1 MQKLVE
7 KIIEDYIL
15 KAENSHLG
23 KEGRRLISNPIIY
36 LFIGDQSLPAL
47 KAVYELNQKKWAN
60 HDGILYLH
68 AYLKETWAEANV
80 ISFKAAEKD
89 ASGKR
94 SRPSLY
100 EAFYQDEQKLVDYN
114 QLLRQLNV
122 RFAEL
127 GNKFA
132 SFQKVNI
139 SVITEINDPL
149 TVILSELAI
158 LLEHSLRDLFTMTY
172 LDAFC
177 LLEERTADE
186 GTSVLGLSFLRE
198 LKKMQEQQF
207 SFSKDILVTKDRIR
221 ISVTRKGPLFDLVY
235 LLSDK
240 DERGMFTENSIDK
253 NAEIINAVNLIKN
266 KKVNENEHFP
276 GNEMYNNVLFS
287 KNIQND
293 ERIPAFVSAGFSKV
307 SRPNE
312 AIVINV
318 LYYFYI
324 HLKAVIGDRANNIE
338 QQKVIELLE
347 LDNLSIHSKV
357 SSFFPPAEIIE
368 EMLGLMP
375 SDYMYHQLENLTLR
389 EAEEILFGDSAK
401 VFFQE
406 NLLKPFFEKMKD
418 YYSNQPLQ
426 ELLQKRVEENSKYG
440 FFCAYRWTDEQ
451 VVQYLL
457 RLRSEYI
464 HQSEVLKEELNTIYS
479 EYGAQQDFRKVP
491 FSKKRTTRNFIS
503 HLINRIYQHKC
514 ISLLVDSK
522 LELVNYYMLILEE
535 CHEEYKKQIEVFNS
549 LEMNLY
555 RRKVEITTGYQNK
568 INQNIPEYYERI
580 VQSILQELTEKRST
594 EFYFE
599 EKNLGKLTLLLKQGL
614 FTNRVIEMCQRFI
627 FESGKLDQTFEQEI
641 LARGN
646 VMVDYGD
653 PQVLTKEELF
663 HELYQLLEKDSACHI
678 HLFDYSQ
685 KHKYE
690 EKYYLGDFQS
700 SFIQY
705 VLGIDKDNRPY
716 RLGCIHENR
725 ASGIEKLS
733 LMGGFAIE
741 DLRFYQN
748 NIRYYEKYRESGYEF
763 HPEPVNLRST

>member
-1 MQKLVE
+1 MQKLLE

-60 HDGILYLH
+60 HDGILYFH
-68 AYLKETWAEANV
+68 VYLKETWTEANV
-80 ISFKAAEKD
+80 ISFKASEND
-89 ASGKR
+89 ATGKR

-132 SFQKVNI
+132 SFQKINI

-149 TVILSELAI
+149 TVILSELTI

-198 LKKMQEQQF
+198 LKNMQEQQY
-207 SFSKDILVTKDRIR
+207 SFSKEILVTKNRIR
-221 ISVTRKGPLFDLVY
+221 IPVTRKGPLFDLVY

-240 DERGMFTENSIDK
+240 DERGMFTENSIGK
-253 NAEIINAVNLIKN
+253 NAEIISAINLIKN

-276 GNEMYNNVLFS
+276 GNEMYNNVHFS

-293 ERIPAFVSAGFSKV
+293 ERIPAFVTAGFSKV
-307 SRPNE
+307 CRPNE

-318 LYYFYI
+318 LYYFYTY
-324 HLKAVIGDRANNIE
+324 LKAVIGDRASNIE
-338 QQKVIELLE
+338 HQKVIELLE
-347 LDNLSIHSKV
+347 LDNASIHNRV
-357 SSFFPPAEIIE
+357 SSFFPPMEIIE

-375 SDYMYHQLENLTLR
+375 SDYMYHQLENQTLR
-389 EAEEILFGDSAK
+389 EAEELLFGNSAK

-406 NLLKPFFEKMKD
+406 NLLNPFSENMKR
-418 YYSNQPLQ
+418 YYSKRPLKK
-426 ELLQKRVEENSKYG
+426 LLQKRVEENSTYG
-440 FFCAYRWTDEQ
+440 AYCAFRWTDEPF
-451 VVQYLL
+451 VQYLL
-457 RLRSEYI
+457 RLRSEYA
-464 HQSEVLKEELNTIYS
+464 HQFELFEEELNAIYS
-479 EYGAQQDFRKVP
+479 EYGGQQNFRKTP

-503 HLINRIYQHKC
+503 HLLNRIYQLKC
-514 ISLLVDSK
+514 KSVLVNAK
-522 LELVNYYMLILEE
+522 LELVNYYILILEE
-535 CHEEYKKQIEVFNS
+535 CHEEYKGQIEVLNS
-549 LEMNLY
+549 LETNLY
-555 RRKVEITTGYQNK
+555 RMKAEVTSGYQNK
-568 INQNIPEYYERI
+568 INQNIPEYYERM
-580 VQSILQELTEKRST
+580 VKSILQDLEERRST

-599 EKNLGKLTLLLKQGL
+599 EKNLANYSLLLNQGQ
-614 FTNRVIEMCQRFI
+614 FANRVTEMCQRLI

-653 PQVLTKEELF
+653 PQVMTKEELF
-663 HELYQLLEKDSACHI
+663 NELYQLLEKDSACHI
-678 HLFDYSQ
+678 HLLEYTQ

-748 NIRYYEKYRESGYEF
+748 TIRYYEKYQESGYEF
-763 HPEPVNLRST
+763 HPEPNSIST

>member
-1 MQKLVE
+1 MQKLLE

-23 KEGRRLISNPIIY
+23 KDARRMISNPIIY
-36 LFIGDQSLPAL
+36 LFIGDQSLSAL
-47 KAVYELNQKKWAN
+47 KAIYELNQKKWAN
-60 HDGILYLH
+60 HDGIMYLH
-68 AYLKETWAEANV
+68 VHLKETWAAENV
-80 ISFKAAEKD
+80 FSFKASEMD
-89 ASGKR
+89 TTGKR

-132 SFQKVNI
+132 SFQKINI
-139 SVITEINDPL
+139 SVITEINDSL
-149 TVILSELAI
+149 TVILPELTI

-172 LDAFC
+172 IDAFC
-177 LLEERTADE
+177 LLEERAADE

-198 LKKMQEQQF
+198 LKNLQEQQY
-207 SFSKDILVTKDRIR
+207 SFSKEILVTKDKIR
-221 ISVTRKGPLFDLVY
+221 LSVTRKGPLFDLVY
-235 LLSDK
+235 LLSNK
-240 DERGMFTENSIDK
+240 DERGRFIENSISK
-253 NAEIINAVNLIKN
+253 NAEIISAINLIKN
-266 KKVNENEHFP
+266 KKVNEHEHFP
-276 GNEMYNNVLFS
+276 GNEMYNNVHFS

-318 LYYFYI
+318 LYYFFKHVNRVI
-324 HLKAVIGDRANNIE
+324 HDRAKNLDH
-338 QQKVIELLE
+338 QKVIELLE
-347 LDNLSIHSKV
+347 LDNASIESRV
-357 SSFFPPAEIIE
+357 TSFLPPNEIIE

-375 SDYMYHQLENLTLR
+375 ADYTYSQLENLPLK
-389 EAEEILFGDSAK
+389 EAEELLFGSSAK

-406 NLLKPFFEKMKD
+406 NLLNPFSENIKR
-418 YYSNQPLQ
+418 YYSKRPLKI
-426 ELLQKRVEENSKYG
+426 LLQKRVEENSNYG
-440 FFCAYRWTDEQ
+440 VYCAYRWTGDPF
-451 VVQYLL
+451 VHYLL
-457 RLRSEYI
+457 RLRSEYA
-464 HQSEVLKEELNTIYS
+464 HQSELFEEELNAIYS
-479 EYGAQQDFRKVP
+479 EYGGQQNFRKNP

-503 HLINRIYQHKC
+503 HLLNKIYQLKC
-514 ISLLVDSK
+514 KNVLVNAK
-522 LELVNYYMLILEE
+522 LELVNYYILILEE
-535 CHEEYKKQIEVFNS
+535 CHEEYKGQIDAVNS
-549 LEMNLY
+549 LEINLH
-555 RRKVEITTGYQNK
+555 RIKAEVTSGYQNK
-568 INQNIPEYYERI
+568 INQNIPEYYERM
-580 VQSILQELTEKRST
+580 VTSILQDLEERRSA

-599 EKNLGKLTLLLKQGL
+599 EKNLANYSLLLKQGL
-614 FTNRVIEMCQRFI
+614 FANRVIEMCQRLI

-653 PQVLTKEELF
+653 SQVMTKEELF
-663 HELYQLLEKDSACHI
+663 NELYQLLEKDSACQI
-678 HLFDYSQ
+678 HLLDYTQ

-733 LMGGFAIE
+733 LMGGFSIE

-748 NIRYYEKYRESGYEF
+748 NIRYYEKYQESGYEF
-763 HPEPVNLRST
+763 HPESNSVST